1 MTFKKKVF
9 DASLVSAIALFVTF
23 MGAATQVQAVQQ
35 TGYTDTPYISYGK
48 WRVHDDARPRPAVVT
63 PGING
68 SAPSDAVILFDG
80 TDLSQWEHVK
90 GEEKI
95 PATWKMG
102 DGYFET
108 VPKSGP
114 LVSKE
119 KFGSCQIHL
128 EWATPSEVK
137 GDSQGRGNSGVFLMG
152 IYEIQVLDS
161 WDNVTYADGQAGAMY
176 GQYPPLVN
184 ASRKPGEWQTYD
196 IIFEAP
202 KFKDGKMSVPAY
214 VTVIHNGI
222 VLHHRQAFLGQ
233 TFHRRVGF
241 YTEHPP
247 TGPLALQDHGNPIK
261 YRNIWV
267 RPLGDYDQNGK

>member
-1 MTFKKKVF
+1 MTLRKLFGLSALAAAVILLV
-9 DASLVSAIALFVTF
+9 AAGVTVSLQ
-23 MGAATQVQAVQQ
+23 AAPQ
-35 TGYTDTPYISYGK
+35 TGYTDTPYIPYGK
-48 WRVHDDARPRPAVVT
+48 WRVHDDARPRPAVVN

-68 SAPSDAVILFDG
+68 SPPSDAVVLFDG
-80 TDLSQWEHVK
+80 TDLSHWEHIR

-119 KFGSCQIHL
+119 KFGDCQIHL
-128 EWATPSEVK
+128 EWATPSNVV

-152 IYEIQVLDS
+152 VYEIQVLDS
-161 WDNVTYADGQAGAMY
+161 WNNLTYADGQAGAMY

-202 KFKDGKMSVPAY
+202 EFKDGKMKVPAY
-214 VTVIHNGI
+214 VTVIHNGV
-222 VLHHRQAFLGQ
+222 VLHHRQAFHGQ
-233 TFHRRVGF
+233 TFHKRVGV
-241 YTEHPP
+241 YTEHPAE
-247 TGPLALQDHGNPIK
+247 GPLALQDHGNPIR

-267 RPLGDYDQNGK
+267 RPLGDYDQNVK